1 MSFVS
6 SDYQRRKN
14 AHLEHLA
21 REVKLQ
27 ANKRR
32 LEVIELRRLDRQQVK
47 QEGSEYQALCPLD
60 LQDQIA
66 RV

>member
-6 SDYQRRKN
+6 RDCQRRKN
-14 AHLEHLA
+14 ARLEHLA

-47 QEGSEYQALCPLD
+47 QEGSEYQA
-60 LQDQIA
+60 
-66 RV
+66 

>member
-6 SDYQRRKN
+6 RDYQRRKN
-14 AHLEHLA
+14 ARLEYLA

-32 LEVIELRRLDRQQVK
+32 LKVVELRRLDRQQVK
-47 QEGSEYQALCPLD
+47 QEGSEYQG
-60 LQDQIA
+60 
-66 RV
+66 